1 MKNLIV
7 MTLAMLI
14 AGTPAA
20 AGTTDH
26 FLADRHVERGVK
38 CESCHVN
45 GDTSKP
51 VRKAQCLACHKS
63 YEELAKKTANVHPNP
78 HFNHYGERDCT
89 TCHKGHQQST
99 LSCSQCHKF
108 NLKTP

>member
-1 MKNLIV
+1 

-14 AGTPAA
+14 AGTAAA

-51 VRKAQCLACHKS
+51 VRKAQCLACHK
-63 YEELAKKTANVHPNP
+63 
-78 HFNHYGERDCT
+78 
-89 TCHKGHQQST
+89 GHQQST

>member
-14 AGTPAA
+14 AGSAAA

-45 GDTSKP
+45 GDTTNRS
-51 VRKAQCLACHKS
+51 
-63 YEELAKKTANVHPNP
+63 AKRSASCATSLTKRSRRRPRTFTRTRTSTTTANATARRATRVTSRARFPAASA
-78 HFNHYGERDCT
+78 T
-89 TCHKGHQQST
+89 S
-99 LSCSQCHKF
+99 SI
-108 NLKTP
+108 

>member
-14 AGTPAA
+14 AGTAAA

-63 YEELAKKTANVHPNP
+63 YEELAKKFTRTRTSTTTGSATARRATRVTSRARFPAASA
-78 HFNHYGERDCT
+78 T
-89 TCHKGHQQST
+89 S
-99 LSCSQCHKF
+99 SI
-108 NLKTP
+108 

>member
-1 MKNLIV
+1 MVFFFKSSILLFSELRV
-7 MTLAMLI
+7 TV
-14 AGTPAA
+14 TP
-20 AGTTDH
+20 T
-26 FLADRHVERGVK
+26 DRHVERGVK

>member
-14 AGTPAA
+14 AGTAAA

-51 VRKAQCLACHKS
+51 VRKAQC
-63 YEELAKKTANVHPNP
+63 P
-78 HFNHYGERDCT
+78 
-89 TCHKGHQQST
+89 
-99 LSCSQCHKF
+99 
-108 NLKTP
+108 

>member
-14 AGTPAA
+14 AGSAAA

-45 GDTSKP
+45 GDTTKP
-51 VRKAQCLACHKS
+51 VRKAQCLVCHKS
-63 YEELAKKTANVHPNP
+63 YEALANARRATRVTSRARFPAASA
-78 HFNHYGERDCT
+78 T
-89 TCHKGHQQST
+89 S
-99 LSCSQCHKF
+99 SI
-108 NLKTP
+108 